1 MTLHVPFDLK
11 ITEKWVMPKFVNEG
25 DQVVAPCLVES
36 KPAALL
42 CVVTVAAGNMARVE
56 NKERG
61 FARWFDIEDLRI
73 ESPKGPRALRRLRDP
88 A

>member
-1 MTLHVPFDLK
+1 MTLYVPFDLK
-11 ITEKWVMPKFVNEG
+11 VTEKWVIPSYVNEG
-25 DQVVAPCLVES
+25 DAVIAPYLKEG
-36 KPAALL
+36 KPAVMP
-42 CVVTVAAGNMARVE
+42 CVVIVAAGNHARIE

-61 FARWFDIEDLRI
+61 FAKWFHIEDLRI

>member
-1 MTLHVPFDLK
+1 MTLYVPFDLK
-11 ITEKWVMPKFVNEG
+11 ITEKWVMPLFVNEG
-25 DQVVAPCLVES
+25 DQVIVPYLHEGKS
-36 KPAALL
+36 AAIL
-42 CVVTVAAGNMARVE
+42 CVVTVAAGTMGRVE

-61 FARWFDIEDLRI
+61 FARWFDIEDMRI